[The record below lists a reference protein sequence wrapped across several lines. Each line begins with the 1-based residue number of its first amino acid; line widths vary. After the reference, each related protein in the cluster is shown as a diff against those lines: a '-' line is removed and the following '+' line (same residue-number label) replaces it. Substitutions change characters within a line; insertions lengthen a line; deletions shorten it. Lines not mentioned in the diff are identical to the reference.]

1 MKNFFERKK
10 TENNDFIEIYNRLK
24 SMDKNEISKQIDF
37 NFNQFGIE
45 YLNAM
50 ILNSILDIDSEK
62 SNESPN
68 QMISFIEKYSQN
80 VIYKLKRK
88 NFLNNIIKSWQIWFV
103 AIGSFGYFILELTKF
118 ILHYGFNIK

>member
-1 MKNFFERKK
+1 MKNFFERQK
-10 TENNDFIEIYNRLK
+10 TENNDFIEVYNRLK

-37 NFNQFGIE
+37 NFNKFGVE
-45 YLNAM
+45 NLNAM

-62 SNESPN
+62 TNESHN